1 MTELSVEQI
10 RPQELMER
18 KLRHLR
24 ADEEFLRSRRGD
36 FVRVPCVACGGDALL
51 PAWQKIG
58 FSYERCAECGTVM
71 TNPRPTEEIL
81 GEFYATSENYAF
93 WNEHIFPASEE
104 TRRERIFGPRVE
116 RMLEL
121 CDRLGVGREAL
132 LEVGAGFGTFCE
144 EVRASGAFE
153 RVMAV
158 EPSADLAQTIRER
171 GIDVVEAPFERHAL
185 QPASVD
191 VVAAFEVI
199 EHVFSPASFAAACAQ
214 VLRPGGLAIVSCPN
228 IHGFDTLVLGREAD
242 AVDHEHLNYFNPR
255 SLSILFERQ
264 GFEVEE
270 VLTPGRL
277 DVDLVRNALGDGR
290 VDPALRPLLEH
301 MLVDRWDDLHLKL
314 QDFLAGNGLSS
325 HLWIVAR
332 AKDAS

>member
-1 MTELSVEQI
+1 MTDLSVEQI

-18 KLRHLR
+18 KLRHLQ
-24 ADEEFLRSRRGD
+24 ADEEFLRSRRD
-36 FVRVPCVACGGDALL
+36 QFVRVPCVACGGSALE
-51 PAWQKIG
+51 PAWEKIG
-58 FSYERCAECGTVM
+58 FSYERCSDCGTVM
-71 TNPRPTEEIL
+71 TNPRPTEAIL
-81 GEFYATSENYAF
+81 AEFYATSENYAF
-93 WNEHIFPASEE
+93 WNEHIFPASEDA
-104 TRRERIFGPRVE
+104 RRERIFKPRVD

-121 CDRLGVGREAL
+121 CDRSGVGRGAL
-132 LEVGAGFGTFCE
+132 LEVGAGFGTFCQ
-144 EVRASGAFE
+144 EVAARRAFE

-158 EPSADLAQTIRER
+158 EPSADLAATIRGRDIE
-171 GIDVVEAPFERHAL
+171 VVEAPFEQHAL
-185 QPASVD
+185 ERASVD

-228 IHGFDTLVLGREAD
+228 IKGFDTLVLGRDAD

-255 SLSILFERQ
+255 SLALLFERH
-264 GFEVEE
+264 GFVVEE

-277 DVDLVRNALGDGR
+277 DVDLVLGALGDGR

-301 MLVDRWDDLHLKL
+301 LLIERGDELASRL
-314 QDFLAGNGLSS
+314 QDFLADNGLSS

-332 AKDAS
+332 AQHAG